1 MRVLI
6 IGGTNFIGPHVVR
19 RLVEESCEVTL
30 FHRGQTTADL
40 PPVVSH
46 VYGER
51 QTLRRHRGEF
61 KKLLPHV
68 VLDMFPY
75 VEYDAL
81 NLVQTFRGL
90 AERVVAI
97 GSMDVY
103 RAYGLFRR
111 LEDGPPDLTPFNEEA
126 PLRGRLYPY
135 RMVAPEQNELFYNY
149 EKILVERIVM
159 GETDL
164 PGTVLRLPLVYGPG
178 DRQHRLFEYLKR
190 MDDGR
195 PCILLEEE
203 KAKWR
208 WTRGYVENVAEAI
221 ALAVINRKTTN
232 RIYNVGEE
240 HALTELEWVRRIG
253 EAAGWKGKVK
263 LVQQAR
269 LPAHLAEP
277 YDWQHHLAADTNR
290 IREEMAYAERI
301 NAAEALRRTIAW
313 ARANPP
319 QEIDHERFNY
329 SAEDAARAKMAERKA
344 HGA

>member
-19 RLVEESCEVTL
+19 RLVEEGCEVTL

-40 PPVVSH
+40 PPIVSH
-46 VYGER
+46 IYGER
-51 QTLRRHRGEF
+51 QTLRRRRGEF

-75 VEYDAL
+75 VEPDAL
-81 NLVQTFRGL
+81 HLMQTFRGL

-97 GSMDVY
+97 SSMDVY

-111 LEDGPPDLTPFNEEA
+111 LENGLPDLTPFNEEA
-126 PLRGRLYPY
+126 SLRNRLYPY
-135 RMVAPEQNELFYNY
+135 RMVAQDQNELFYNY

-159 GETDL
+159 GEPDL
-164 PGTVLRLPLVYGPG
+164 PGTVLRLPPVYGPG
-178 DRQHRLFEYLKR
+178 DRQHRLFDYLKR

-195 PCILLEEE
+195 PCILLAEE

-221 ALAVINRKTTN
+221 ALAVVNRKATN

-240 HALTELEWVRRIG
+240 HTLTELEWLRRIG
-253 EAAGWKGKVK
+253 AAAEWKGEVK
-263 LVQQAR
+263 LVPQAR

-277 YDWQHHLAADTNR
+277 YDWRHHLAADTNR
-290 IREEMAYAERI
+290 IREEMAYEERI

-319 QEIDHERFNY
+319 QEIDHERFDY
-329 SAEDAARAKMAERKA
+329 FAEDAALAGE
-344 HGA
+344 